1 MTTCEV
7 PDLFFKNNTAANI
20 LRSSEKESVKE
31 KLVLFQHFPN
41 LSIHQSLMRA
51 IRHIVFIAAEMHTH
65 THIRY
70 MFTGMVYIIVCNL
83 QKMFFCKRY
92 RNGVVSDRKRKPF
105 KIFQRYEGKK
115 HSEPKTILL
124 KMDYDELH
132 ESMSRSKEKHSMQH
146 LHIHQ

>member
-7 PDLFFKNNTAANI
+7 PDLFFKNNTAENI

-65 THIRY
+65 THQIHVHRY
-70 MFTGMVYIIVCNL
+70 GLHYLVQPAENVLL
-83 QKMFFCKRY
+83 QKIQKRC
-92 RNGVVSDRKRKPF
+92 G
-105 KIFQRYEGKK
+105 I
-115 HSEPKTILL
+115 
-124 KMDYDELH
+124 
-132 ESMSRSKEKHSMQH
+132 
-146 LHIHQ
+146 